1 MIYVSGQHIECPAV
15 VAYSVVWTGLLEF
28 TYIYKLIQGFK
39 VRIFY
44 SIINIIKILLILK
57 FIVICNC
64 MKGLRLIKIIVANH
78 TIYRISLLELLYC
91 KNSTMMLKVS

>member
-28 TYIYKLIQGFK
+28 TCIYKLIQGFK

-44 SIINIIKILLILK
+44 SIIIKISLLLK
-57 FIVICNC
+57 FIVIFNC
-64 MKGLRLIKIIVANH
+64 MKGLRLIEIIVANQ
-78 TIYRISLLELLYC
+78 TVYRLSFEAIC
-91 KNSTMMLKVS
+91 IVKTQQ